1 MTSRILSFVAL
12 VGMLGAAGCSG
23 GGAGT
28 ATSGLTT
35 KTPVGGTIVPATGGS
50 TFSMSFLV
58 PGTGVLG
65 TTSTGRKTAYVSPGS
80 SGIQMLF
87 SDGVVAPTYAV
98 GTAAQPFGLSLT
110 PGTYNVNGAGTT
122 YGTNATTPATPGFT
136 PGVATN
142 AVTFADTGVAGTIV
156 QIQTTPNSATSVPSV
171 GQTLSVPGPG
181 GQYVGVIQSIGA
193 GSSQQAGYV
202 LQTKETSG
210 AVQSVPVNAQ
220 ITFQPGG
227 GAAVAATTFTY
238 TIVAQTGSTAG
249 YYLVTFTLTTLLA
262 ASPSESASS

>member
-28 ATSGLTT
+28 AASGLTT
-35 KTPVGGTIVPATGGS
+35 KTPVGGTIVPAKGGS

-65 TTSTGRKTAYVSPGS
+65 TTSTGRKTAYISPGS

-87 SDGVVAPTYAV
+87 SSGAAAASYAV

-136 PGVATN
+136 PAM
-142 AVTFADTGVAGTIV
+142 
-156 QIQTTPNSATSVPSV
+156 QQTRFSLLTPVSLVRSSKFKRPRTAQRASRPLVNLLRFRALPSR
-171 GQTLSVPGPG
+171 
-181 GQYVGVIQSIGA
+181 A
-193 GSSQQAGYV
+193 
-202 LQTKETSG
+202 
-210 AVQSVPVNAQ
+210 
-220 ITFQPGG
+220 
-227 GAAVAATTFTY
+227 
-238 TIVAQTGSTAG
+238 
-249 YYLVTFTLTTLLA
+249 
-262 ASPSESASS
+262 